1 MSNPR
6 DNKKA
11 IVRTLSRTVDNAV
24 LLALLVMLIL
34 ACYALWDAHQLS
46 SAADAER
53 YTSYKPTADDAL
65 SFEELRALNSDVIG
79 WLTVYD
85 TRIDYPVLR
94 SPKTNDDYLSK
105 NALGEWEGSGSLFL
119 DHNNRADFSD
129 FNTIIYGHH
138 MTERK
143 MFGDLDLFLKKD
155 FFDKHEYANLYYSE
169 TGLELVQD
177 NTNNPNMSPTAGL
190 HYEFVSYQ
198 GRNHGIQF
206 FAMLQAETSD
216 QYIYYVPSQTEE
228 AKWQTL
234 QSIADR
240 ALLVRNLQTE
250 ETRQIGTPGAKG
262 ATKTGSVDVGFFGV
276 TPNDRIVLMSTCS
289 ADITN
294 GRFVLVGKLLDNE
307 VANPFP
313 EEKVTE
319 PQYRENLFS
328 VLDKVLTLPIWL
340 WILILIVAI
349 ILIGILYKA
358 ERERLRRKKT
368 KKLQKEADDKSKSE

>member
-6 DNKKA
+6 DNRKA

-53 YTSYKPTADDAL
+53 YTSYKPTADDTL

-169 TGLELVQD
+169 TGLELVQE
-177 NTNNPNMSPTAGL
+177 NSSNPNMSPTAGL
-190 HYEFVSYQ
+190 QYEFTSYQ

-216 QYIYYVPSQTEE
+216 QYIYYVPSQTED

-234 QSIADR
+234 QSIAER
-240 ALLVRNLQTE
+240 ALLVRNLQTG
-250 ETRQIGTPGAKG
+250 ETRQLGTPGAKG
-262 ATKTGSVDVGFFGV
+262 ATKTGTVDVNFFGV

-307 VANPFP
+307 VPDPFP
-313 EEKVTE
+313 VEEKTE

-328 VLDKVLTLPIWL
+328 VLDKVMALPIWL

-349 ILIGILYKA
+349 ILIGLLYKA
-358 ERERLRRKKT
+358 ERERLRRKKL
-368 KKLQKEADDKSKSE
+368 KKLQKEVEDNNKSK